1 MRRRCTWL
9 SAPSTGASVDGHAI
23 ALPATDGRRATLYYG
38 ARTPNVMAYT
48 DKFDTWKG
56 MGVDVVPVISQ
67 PRGFDWKGEVGYV
80 QDAAGRKGIASAGE
94 VGVILCGQKEMAG
107 AVKELC
113 VGAGVAEER
122 ILTNF

>member
-1 MRRRCTWL
+1 M
-9 SAPSTGASVDGHAI
+9 SVDGHAI
-23 ALPATDGRRATLYYG
+23 ALPAADGRRATLYYG

-94 VGVILCGQKEMAG
+94 TGVILCGQKEMAS

-113 VGAGVAEER
+113 VGAGVAEGR